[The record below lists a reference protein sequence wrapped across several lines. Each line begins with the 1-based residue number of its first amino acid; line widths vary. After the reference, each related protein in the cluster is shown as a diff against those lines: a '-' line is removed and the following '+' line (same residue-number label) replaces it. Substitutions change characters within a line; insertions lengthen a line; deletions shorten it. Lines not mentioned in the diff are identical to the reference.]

1 MLFTYLHAKTV
12 SWNCPFNNV
21 AGIQHDGLQ
30 QSRNFFVHHLD
41 EHTLTLS
48 VENHFPQL
56 STMFSLTPHCNETK
70 NFRIWNT
77 IWASPNY
84 MCIWMQIFRNS
95 GAKHYTYRSTN
106 CKEFRHIIERS
117 TVLSTTE
124 YTSQNIIDGQIN
136 SFTKCKKFV
145 L

>member
-1 MLFTYLHAKTV
+1 MQKLYLGIAHLITKLE
-12 SWNCPFNNV
+12 FNMTDCSSHVTFLYIISTN
-21 AGIQHDGLQ
+21 IHY
-30 QSRNFFVHHLD
+30 
-41 EHTLTLS
+41 TLS

-56 STMFSLTPHCNETK
+56 STMFSVTPHCNETK

-95 GAKHYTYRSTN
+95 RAKHYTYRSTN